1 MKTKRAKPFFNFQFS
16 IFNSPQAMKLLFLVN
31 HAGYFLSHR
40 LPVALAANEAGY
52 EVHVAT
58 PRSKH
63 VSRIEQAGLIW
74 HPVRLTRSGLNPVAQ
89 LLSLFDIYR
98 LYRRVRPDLV
108 HQVTSKPVIYGT
120 FCARLAGVPA
130 VVNALA
136 GLGHLYLAEDFIHRM
151 LLRVVRIAYRITL
164 RHPNMRTIFQNEDD
178 RSLFVSRGLAR
189 ADQTTI
195 VAGSGVDT
203 KAFAP
208 RQPANPR
215 PLLIML
221 PGRMLATKG
230 IFEFVAA
237 AKALKVRYPDV
248 RFVLVGEPDPDNPA
262 SVTERDLDAWCSE
275 GVVECWGRRSEMQ
288 VVYAGADVICLP
300 SYREGM
306 PKVLL
311 EAGAMG
317 LPVVTTDVPGCR
329 DVVVDGLN
337 GFVVPVRDSGVELA
351 KALERLIVSDEL
363 RRDLG
368 AAGRKRVLDLY
379 SLEHVIEATLAV
391 YRELLP

>member
-1 MKTKRAKPFFNFQFS
+1 MAGKR
-16 IFNSPQAMKLLFLVN
+16 LLFLVN

-40 LPVALAANEAGY
+40 LPIALAAKAKGY
-52 EVHVAT
+52 DVHVAT

-63 VSRIEQAGLIW
+63 VARIEEAGLTW
-74 HPVRLTRSGLNPVAQ
+74 HSVRLTRSGLNPIAQ
-89 LLSLFDIYR
+89 LLSILDIRR
-98 LYRRVRPDLV
+98 LYRELQPDVV

-120 FCARLAGVPA
+120 LCARLAGVPA

-136 GLGHLYLAEDFIHRM
+136 GLGHLYLAEDLFHRL
-151 LLRVVRIAYRITL
+151 LLRVVRVAYRLAL

-178 RSLFVSRGLAR
+178 RSLFVRRGLAR

-203 KAFAP
+203 MTFAP
-208 RQPANPR
+208 RPR
-215 PLLIML
+215 PDGRALVVML
-221 PGRMLATKG
+221 PARMLATKG

-237 AKALKVRYPDV
+237 AGFLKVRHPEV

-262 SVTERDLDAWCSE
+262 SATTAQLQQWSDQ
-275 GVVECWGRRSEMQ
+275 GIVECWGRKSDMAA
-288 VVYAGADVICLP
+288 VYAEADVVCLP

-329 DVVVDGLN
+329 DVVVDGSN
-337 GFVVPVRDSGVELA
+337 GFVVPVRDGGREIA
-351 KALERLIVSDEL
+351 RALEKLIVDSSL
-363 RRDLG
+363 RVAMG
-368 AAGRKRVLDLY
+368 EAGRARVVEKF
-379 SLEHVIEATLAV
+379 SLEQVIAATMSV
-391 YRELLP
+391 YQELLP